1 MAKKKGLYIMAQ
13 DVRTLEEWE
22 RDNPVIPDKVMIFVE
37 GANIAKLGKDGKRFS
52 ELENAFESG
61 KAPRFNEETGN
72 WERYDEKTW
81 MWVDTGIGV
90 RPGRAPRINPDTKNW
105 ENWDDELREYVDTGI
120 YALTPGAPR
129 ITDKNTWEI
138 WDPDTR
144 QYKDSGLGVVL
155 ATNIDGGKPS
165 SVYTPDQV
173 INFGKVKR

>member
-61 KAPRFNEETGN
+61 KAPRLNEETGN

-81 MWVDTGIGV
+81 TWVDTGIGV
-90 RPGRAPRINPDTKNW
+90 HPGKAPRINPETKNW
-105 ENWDDELREYVDTGI
+105 ENWDDEQRKYVDTGN
-120 YALTPGAPR
+120 YALPPGAPR
-129 ITDKNTWEI
+129 ISSKNTWEE

-155 ATNIDGGKPS
+155 ATNIDCGKPG
-165 SVYTPDQV
+165 SVHTAEQV
-173 INFGKVKR
+173 INFGKVK

>member
-1 MAKKKGLYIMAQ
+1 
-13 DVRTLEEWE
+13 
-22 RDNPVIPDKVMIFVE
+22 
-37 GANIAKLGKDGKRFS
+37 
-52 ELENAFESG
+52 
-61 KAPRFNEETGN
+61 
-72 WERYDEKTW
+72 